1 MAKHADIQ
9 RKCRISALIDESSHT
24 KGGKNK
30 NRAGNSIKHTL
41 TNTLRIVMFRKSVN
55 KIITVFPLSM
65 LAATS
70 LAAATIAEAKAVE
83 RDAAETK
90 IIKEDRAE
98 LTATKT
104 DISDVIV
111 VTGTRQAENLLT
123 LTGNLARINRQDIQT
138 VHSIYPSDL
147 LNRATGVYVQANNG
161 MESLPSLRS
170 PVVTG
175 PGAGGAFL
183 FLEDGIATRA
193 AGFANNNGL
202 SELNLAQAQ
211 EVDIVRGP
219 ASAIYGSN
227 AVHGVVN
234 VISQA
239 VRDGGDVT
247 LLLGPNEHYQVQGSL
262 GNDFGA
268 HGLSINTQLIDDGGY
283 RDNSDFTSAKVGLR
297 HEYSDEQDSITT
309 SVSGFVLDQNTA
321 GFIAS
326 GDNGEG
332 CFESTYADERLFKD
346 TQAMEKNCEDDAY
359 RKWSS
364 IRVASKWQR
373 TLSDD
378 RYFVLTPYV
387 RTNDMEFRQHYLPS
401 EAIEENSHSSIG
413 VTSSYHWQFD
423 PSLALV
429 IGADAEWTSG
439 ELTETQQKAST
450 FSFGKARQQGVH
462 YDYEVNALTLAP
474 YVQADWQYSHAL
486 RMSASVRFDSTHYD
500 YENRLADGTT
510 QADGSPCVNGNNEP
524 VACLYQRPA
533 DSKDDFDNVSAKIGF
548 NYLMNESVA
557 LFADWSQGF
566 RAPQTTD
573 LYRIQN
579 QQVVGQIESEKMTSQ
594 EVGVRGLAHDMNFE
608 LVAFYMTKDH
618 FFFRDDDGLNV
629 TDAETSHKGV
639 EVGMDY
645 PLLSNVS
652 IAVNYTY
659 AIHQYESEHA
669 NSGVLKGNDV
679 DTAPRQLGNI
689 RLAWQPTKDSSLELE
704 WAHVGSYY
712 LDPSNEHEYQGH
724 NLLQLRGQFSL
735 SDKVRL
741 LARLENVLDERYA
754 SRADYAF
761 GSYRYFGGQPR
772 AIHLGIEARF

>member
-1 MAKHADIQ
+1 MSKQSDIF
-9 RKCRISALIDESSHT
+9 RKTRLPATIDESSHT
-24 KGGKNK
+24 KEGRIIE
-30 NRAGNSIKHTL
+30 RASNSIEHTL
-41 TNTLRIVMFRKSVN
+41 SNTLRIVMFRKSV
-55 KIITVFPLSM
+55 KKLYSVFPI
-65 LAATS
+65 S
-70 LAAATIAEAKAVE
+70 LLVVASWAEAFDLNA
-83 RDAAETK
+83 DAGQTNKTK
-90 IIKEDRAE
+90 EKMHASSNSASE
-98 LTATKT
+98 LP
-104 DISDVIV
+104 DVIV

-123 LTGNLARINRQDIQT
+123 LSGNLARISHEDIRT
-138 VHSIYPSDL
+138 VNSVYPSDL

-193 AGFANNNGL
+193 AGFANNNAL

-234 VISQA
+234 VINRA
-239 VRDGGDVT
+239 VQDGGDIS
-247 LLLGPNEHYQVQGSL
+247 LLLGPSEHYQVQGSV
-262 GNDFGA
+262 GNDFGD
-268 HGLSINTQLIDDGGY
+268 HGLIFNTQLIDNGGY
-283 RDNSDFTSAKVGLR
+283 RDNSGFTSAKVGLR
-297 HEYSDEQDSITT
+297 HEYKDEQDAITT

-332 CFESTYADERLFKD
+332 CFESTYADNRLFKD
-346 TQAMEKNCEDDAY
+346 TQAMEKNCEEDSF

-364 IRVASKWQR
+364 LRVASKWQR
-373 TLSDD
+373 TLSDAT
-378 RYFVLTPYV
+378 YFVLTPYA

-401 EAIEENSHSSIG
+401 EAIEENSHASIG
-413 VTSSYHWQFD
+413 LTSSYHWQFD

-429 IGADAEWTSG
+429 LGADVEWTSG

-462 YDYEVNALTLAP
+462 YDYEVDVVILAP
-474 YVQADWQYSHAL
+474 YVQADWQYSQAL
-486 RMSASVRFDSTHYD
+486 SMSASVRFDSTHYD

-510 QADGSPCVNGNNEP
+510 QADGTPCVNGNNEP
-524 VACLYQRPA
+524 VACLYQRPT
-533 DSKDDFDNVSAKIGF
+533 DSKDDFDNVSSKVGF
-548 NYLMNESVA
+548 NYLLDENVA
-557 LFADWSQGF
+557 LFAAWSQGF

-579 QQVVGQIESEKMTSQ
+579 QQEVGQIKSEKITSQ
-594 EVGVRGLAHDMNFE
+594 ELGLRGLANNINFE

-618 FFFRDDDGLNV
+618 FFFRDGDGLNV
-629 TDAETSHKGV
+629 TDAETSHKGL
-639 EVGMDY
+639 EAGIDY
-645 PLLSNVS
+645 SLLSNLS
-652 IAVNYTY
+652 IALNYTY

-669 NSGVLKGNDV
+669 NSGVRRGNDI
-679 DTAPRQLGNI
+679 DTAPRQLGNV
-689 RLAWQPTKDSSLELE
+689 RLAWQATKDTSLELE

-712 LDPSNEHEYQGH
+712 LDPSNDHEYEGH
-724 NLLQLRGQFSL
+724 NLLQLRGQFAL
-735 SDKVRL
+735 SDKIRL